1 MSTRQLRR
9 LQKQRELEQL
19 QLQSATPE
27 TQESS
32 EEEDPEP
39 IETKPRVSLF
49 AALAEHDANDD
60 DDEEQS
66 DHHGGKDNKPE
77 AAEESE
83 EEALPQ
89 PVKKTKPKKKKKK
102 GKKKGTSTGDHTPKN
117 PNLKSDE
124 DDEIEAALR
133 ELELARKPD
142 AGHTTATTRYH
153 EDRLLQINP
162 YHLKA
167 MNEMKNLFGKDA
179 IEAAQQEEQAEQAA
193 ELRRQRGHGPR
204 QVNLEQALRGD
215 PRHKLPEVSLR
226 RNIFIQG
233 KDHWPRA
240 TAEDLTMKEV
250 RGSRDGLTEFT
261 FHHGPKYDETQVVFF
276 RMVQM
281 GDPMVL
287 INLLMTYPYH
297 ITTLLQVSKIATQ
310 DQNPALAAEL
320 CERALFTFG
329 RVTTSAFRQK
339 VEQGTARLDFR
350 RPENREFWLA
360 GYHYLKS
367 LVRKGTHR
375 TALEWARL
383 LFSLNPN
390 DPYAMKNFL
399 HPLAIRA
406 REAQWLINFCDTEEF
421 TTTDAPDDLYI
432 RQTLVLA
439 KLQLGGPGI
448 ARNKQEEEEK
458 RKEARELAREGMQ
471 RLPWLYAALFQ
482 ALNVDV
488 PQPLW
493 GIRAD
498 GPRRYWTEMYL
509 HQAKD
514 LWDNAQAIGVLKE
527 AAAQLTGKV
536 DARALPQDKPS
547 DLRTARLAFL
557 EGNTKIITEIPRHIL
572 AQQPNYEFD
581 PLPPPLGENI
591 FSSRGMRCP
600 WEEAREVSESAEA
613 RNFLERLQR
622 QMDRVRARQGA
633 GAGAGA
639 AAGGGIGIAGEGLEG
654 DFDDDGVEAFGGFE
668 EDDADEGVFGGNN
681 DGEEV
686 GGMAEAIPEHE
697 RTAIQRLMADFLGPL
712 FGTATSATGDE
723 DEASGDD
730 RGQGSA
736 RGADDSGRP
745 ATMPGAYETDEE
757 DNGRGEERE
766 NDQQR

>member
-19 QLQSATPE
+19 KLQSATPE

-32 EEEDPEP
+32 EDEEPEP
-39 IETKPRVSLF
+39 IITRPRASLF
-49 AALAEHDANDD
+49 AALSGHGEDDD
-60 DDEEQS
+60 DDEQS
-66 DHHGGKDNKPE
+66 DDGGKDNTPE

-83 EEALPQ
+83 EEALPPQ
-89 PVKKTKPKKKKKK
+89 PVKKTKMKKKKKK
-102 GKKKGTSTGDHTPKN
+102 GKKKDTSTGNHTPKDSS
-117 PNLKSDE
+117 LKNDE
-124 DDEIEAALR
+124 DDEIDAALR
-133 ELELARKPD
+133 ELDLARASAAPGSS
-142 AGHTTATTRYH
+142 AGLTTTTTRRQG
-153 EDRLLQINP
+153 DWLLQINP

-179 IEAAQQEEQAEQAA
+179 IEAAEQEEQAEQAA

-233 KDHWPRA
+233 RDHWPRA

-250 RGSRDGLTEFT
+250 RGGTDGLTEFT
-261 FHHGPKYDETQVVFF
+261 FQHGPKYDETQVVFF

-297 ITTLLQVSKIATQ
+297 ITTLLQVSKVATQ

-339 VEQGTARLDFR
+339 VEQGKARIDFR

-367 LVRKGTHR
+367 LMRKGTYR
-375 TALEWARL
+375 TALEWAKL

-390 DPYAMKNFL
+390 DPYGMKNFL

-406 REAQWLINFCDTEEF
+406 REAQWLIDFCDAEDFSTGASDE
-421 TTTDAPDDLYI
+421 LYI

-439 KLQLGGPGI
+439 KLQLGAAGTGKGKNEDG
-448 ARNKQEEEEK
+448 RE
-458 RKEARELAREGMQ
+458 EARELALEGMR
-471 RLPWLYAALFQ
+471 RLPWLYTALFQ

-509 HQAKD
+509 HQAKE
-514 LWDNAQAIGVLKE
+514 LWDNTQAIGVLKE
-527 AAAQLTGKV
+527 AAAQLAGKV
-536 DARALPQDKPS
+536 DTQGLPQDQPS

-591 FSSRGMRCP
+591 FSSRGVRCP
-600 WEEAREVSESAEA
+600 WEEGQGVAESSEA

-639 AAGGGIGIAGEGLEG
+639 GAAGIGFAGEGVED
-654 DFDDDGVEAFGGFE
+654 DFDDGLEAFGAVEGGE
-668 EDDADEGVFGGNN
+668 EVFGGND
-681 DGEEV
+681 DGEVV

-712 FGTATSATGDE
+712 FGTNTSATGDE
-723 DEASGDD
+723 DEGGGDD
-730 RGQGSA
+730 TGQGE
-736 RGADDSGRP
+736 ADVGRRSG
-745 ATMPGAYETDEE
+745 TMPGAYETDEE
-757 DNGRGEERE
+757 DDGGIDVRE